1 MKMKKQKK
9 FTLTTIPINSFV
21 ITLIFTISMSLLSCA
36 NNNLPSENGYFYVE
50 RLDTTFFIN
59 YNSILLS
66 NDRKEKVWLLSEK
79 LLNKETIYN
88 SIEKYQKLKE
98 NSVVKLDLVKNDSLK
113 CIKSSINVRGRGRFV
128 YDIDDKTTVWKDDTI
143 KYNVF
148 FSPQLFDIYI
158 IKLN

>member
-1 MKMKKQKK
+1 MEKQKR
-9 FTLTTIPINSFV
+9 FTLITTPIS
-21 ITLIFTISMSLLSCA
+21 IFIIVLTCTISISLFSCV

-50 RLDTTFFIN
+50 RLDSTFFIN
-59 YNSILLS
+59 YNSIILS
-66 NDRKEKVWLLSEK
+66 NNRKEKVWLLTEK

-98 NSVVKLDLVKNDSLK
+98 NSVVKLDLVKNDTLK
-113 CIKSSINVRGRGRFV
+113 CLKSTYNVRGRGRFV

-148 FSPQLFDIYI
+148 FSPQLLDIYI
-158 IKLN
+158 INQN